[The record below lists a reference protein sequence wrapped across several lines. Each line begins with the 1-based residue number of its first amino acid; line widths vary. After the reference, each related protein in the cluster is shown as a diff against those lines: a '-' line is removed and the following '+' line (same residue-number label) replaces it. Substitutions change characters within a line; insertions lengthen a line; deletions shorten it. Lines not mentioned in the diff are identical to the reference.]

1 MKVEFHSGVADKIG
15 AACRFLRKAQ
25 SAAATVVVCADG
37 ATLDRLDTVLWTVDP
52 LSFVPHVRV
61 KGASAVAPALA
72 ARTPTWLV
80 DDAAAVASR
89 EVLLNLGADMVAG
102 WEQFERVVEIVS
114 SHAEDAAAGRRR
126 WRQYGA
132 RPGTDLVHH
141 THGATS

>member
-1 MKVEFHSGVADKIG
+1 MKVEFHSGVADKLG

-37 ATLDRLDTVLWTVDP
+37 ATLDRLDAALWTADP
-52 LSFVPHVRV
+52 LSFLPHVRV
-61 KGASAVAPALA
+61 KGASPILPVLA

-102 WEQFERVVEIVS
+102 WEQFERIVEIVS
-114 SHAEDAAAGRRR
+114 SLAEDAAAGRRR
-126 WRQYGA
+126 WRQYSA

-141 THGATS
+141 THGAPA